1 MVEIQCDTCVSDWN
15 RYSVSGDSNEKGF
28 LTVEVIGCT
37 ACSQYILECGCNHYE
52 KKPKKIYV
60 GIYDQR
66 GYRQIGYI
74 KSSPTDGCDI
84 ALLALNDE
92 GMKEVTEKGWQ

>member
-28 LTVEVIGCT
+28 LTVDVIGCT

-52 KKPKKIYV
+52 KRREKIFV
-60 GIYDQR
+60 GVYDSR
-66 GYRQIGYI
+66 GYRQIGYFSEI
-74 KSSPTDGCDI
+74 YGNK
-84 ALLALNDE
+84 AELFLNTGAVKEFDE
-92 GMKEVTEKGWQ
+92 KRRC